1 MIPNQSPSQP
11 QNLPQNLSPSQTQTQ
26 TCDLSDYESDS
37 DEKGFDDIISWVY
50 EGVNDAFQIHDKARF
65 EKEVSIIYFKTTQYK
80 SFQRN
85 LNLWGFR
92 NVYGRKGKYKYNSFP
107 VTCFQQ

>member
-1 MIPNQSPSQP
+1 MNKTNSSKMPSRSRPARNPNLYFPSVLHRLL
-11 QNLPQNLSPSQTQTQ
+11 N
-26 TCDLSDYESDS
+26 DA

-92 NVYGRKGKYKYNSFP
+92 NVYGRKGKYNYNSFP
-107 VTCFQQ
+107 VTCFH

>member
-1 MIPNQSPSQP
+1 MSSAPLSRSAHNSNLYFPSVLHRLL
-11 QNLPQNLSPSQTQTQ
+11 N
-26 TCDLSDYESDS
+26 DA

-50 EGVNDAFQIHDKARF
+50 ENGNDSFQIHDKDRF
-65 EKEVSIIYFKTTQYK
+65 EKEVSLFYFKTAHYK

-92 NVYGRKGKYKYNSFP
+92 NIYGRKGEREKKKKEI
-107 VTCFQQ
+107 